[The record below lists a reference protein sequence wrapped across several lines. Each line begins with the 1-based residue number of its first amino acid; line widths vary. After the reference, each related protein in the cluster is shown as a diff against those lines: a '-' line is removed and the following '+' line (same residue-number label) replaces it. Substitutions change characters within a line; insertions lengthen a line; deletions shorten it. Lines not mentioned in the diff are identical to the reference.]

1 MKVAVHVRLK
11 SSICQCGLNL
21 IMSGTW
27 ESRLLSAEKRQAIIS
42 RNSCTKL
49 SSRNKDYR
57 MIMLTLFQV
66 RLLWRSLAL
75 WVWWV
80 ARVCVVYGE
89 GWVLQLRE
97 RPWWP
102 GSNCRPTKP
111 PKRSSKGATFSFT
124 TAPPTTWCQASWPA
138 CALVSS
144 LAPVMWSVRGKRISL
159 NVQFR
164 ILLSIHV
171 GHLTSSNKCGRIYTT
186 P

>member
-1 MKVAVHVRLK
+1 
-11 SSICQCGLNL
+11 
-21 IMSGTW
+21 MSGTW

-75 WVWWV
+75 WAWWV
-80 ARVCVVYGE
+80 VRVCVVYGE

-111 PKRSSKGATFSFT
+111 PKRSSKGATFSPT

-138 CALVSS
+138 YALVSS

-159 NVQFR
+159 NVQFWV
-164 ILLSIHV
+164 LLSIPYRLMLLAPPKRPIAKLLRV
-171 GHLTSSNKCGRIYTT
+171 KMK
-186 P
+186 